1 MIWTYRKRDRQ
12 ALAIY
17 QAQILVTFR
26 GPADFLGQESVQH
39 PLSLKTKKKLQLV
52 YLTLEGHNLQSWLNV
67 SISFL
72 FILTS
77 HSLELLPGSGVET
90 LPEIDFRPCV
100 YHGFLPA
107 CFSLHPPSHIF
118 FMILFFQPCP
128 LLTGTLIL
136 PINKLSYIHHSKTDY
151 LYTFSL
157 ELKPGHANFLVILL
171 RGICL
176 FSQKTSEF
184 GIELSINILALP
196 CPQIEHGSLAI
207 LITFIRSYA
216 CHYFYHLMK
225 PPPASISKCSQIH

>member
-1 MIWTYRKRDRQ
+1 
-12 ALAIY
+12 
-17 QAQILVTFR
+17 
-26 GPADFLGQESVQH
+26 
-39 PLSLKTKKKLQLV
+39 
-52 YLTLEGHNLQSWLNV
+52 
-67 SISFL
+67 
-72 FILTS
+72 
-77 HSLELLPGSGVET
+77 
-90 LPEIDFRPCV
+90 
-100 YHGFLPA
+100 
-107 CFSLHPPSHIF
+107 
-118 FMILFFQPCP
+118 MILFFQPCP